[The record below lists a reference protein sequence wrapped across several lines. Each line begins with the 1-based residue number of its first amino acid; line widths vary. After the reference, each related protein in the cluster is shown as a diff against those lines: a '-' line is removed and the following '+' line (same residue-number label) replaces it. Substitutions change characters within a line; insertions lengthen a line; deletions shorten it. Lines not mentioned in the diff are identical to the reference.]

1 MRILHTA
8 DWHLGIKLH
17 KKDLSED
24 HKIFFEWLIN
34 LIKEREIEV
43 LLISGDIFDHA
54 NPASEARHLY
64 YSFLRQ
70 LIHVKCKVIITAGNH
85 DSAAV
90 LNGPKDI
97 LAMLNIDIAASVP
110 SSIDESIIELKNKNG
125 KIECVVCA
133 IPYLRDSD
141 IRTAMESETY
151 KNRVEQ
157 KFLGMKAYFDTVVNY
172 ASVKYGE
179 NVTVILMGHLFTSG
193 VTTSDSERDIQRG
206 GLEMFSANDFPKTC
220 KYIALGHIHKP
231 QRVGNSETIR
241 YSGSPIPLS
250 FSEKNDKKIVLELN
264 VSNNCIQQVL
274 VHEIPAART
283 LRRFSGSFTEVQES
297 IRAFKDDKKL
307 KGFLELEIIEKDH
320 DPSLTADLHKFI
332 TEFQSEEA
340 EILTYKFKFT
350 NRTNGLYQLDA
361 ETRNIE
367 DLTPKE
373 ILLKKL
379 ETEDVEE
386 DKKNLII
393 EAFDELLS
401 EIVEKN

>member
-17 KKDLSED
+17 KKDLAED

-34 LIKEREIEV
+34 LITEREIEV

-54 NPASEARHLY
+54 NPTSEARQLY

-85 DSAAV
+85 DSPAV
-90 LNGPKDI
+90 LNGPRAI

-110 SSIDESIIELKNKNG
+110 SSIDENIIELKNKNG
-125 KIECVVCA
+125 EIECIVCA

-141 IRTAMESETY
+141 IRTVMESETY

-157 KFLGMKAYFDTVVNY
+157 KFFGMKTYFETVANY
-172 ASVKYGE
+172 ALQKYGE
-179 NVTVILMGHLFTSG
+179 NIPVILMGHLFTSG
-193 VTTSDSERDIQRG
+193 VSTSDSERDIQRG
-206 GLEMFSANDFPKTC
+206 GLEMFSANDFPKNC

-264 VSNNCIQQVL
+264 VSDNCIQQVL
-274 VHEIPAART
+274 VHEIPSSRR
-283 LRRFSGSFTEVQES
+283 LRRFSGSFKEIQAS
-297 IRAFKDDKKL
+297 LSAFKNDKKL
-307 KGFLELEIIEKDH
+307 KCFAELEIIEKDH
-320 DPSLTADLHKFI
+320 DPSLTVNLHKFI
-332 TEFQSEEA
+332 TEFQSDEA
-340 EILTYKFKFT
+340 EILTYKFRFT
-350 NRTNGLYQLDA
+350 NKASNLYGLDA
-361 ETRNIE
+361 ENKNIE

-379 ETEDVEE
+379 ETEEVEE

-401 EIVEKN
+401 EIIEND